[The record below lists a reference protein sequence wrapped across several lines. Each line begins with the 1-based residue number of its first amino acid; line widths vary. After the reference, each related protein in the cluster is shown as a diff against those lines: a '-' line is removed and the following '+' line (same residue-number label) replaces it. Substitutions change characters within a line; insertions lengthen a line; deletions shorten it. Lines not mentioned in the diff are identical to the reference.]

1 MNKGL
6 SLFLLFLLF
15 YFFPIFLVSDDVGA
29 AALVEGYLAF
39 YYHLLYP
46 CDRLLSVIELLS
58 ICVELLLQLLDLDVL
73 LLDFRGQL
81 FSFKISSLRLAKVLG
96 LVDLRPAALGPRLEQ
111 MDGTAVRSYN
121 IELIRK
127 EKNSVCLLLIIVEAS
142 NALAI
147 AGSSSIIRSCLEATL
162 SLRSRIFS

>member
-73 LLDFRGQL
+73 LLDFGGKL
-81 FSFKISSLRLAKVLG
+81 LIVEIHGLLSAEILG
-96 LVDLRPAALGPRLEQ
+96 LFDLRPTALGPRLEQ
-111 MDGTAVRSYN
+111 VYGTAVRSYN
-121 IELIRK
+121 IELVRK
-127 EKNSVCLLLIIVEAS
+127 ERNSVYLLLIMVDAS